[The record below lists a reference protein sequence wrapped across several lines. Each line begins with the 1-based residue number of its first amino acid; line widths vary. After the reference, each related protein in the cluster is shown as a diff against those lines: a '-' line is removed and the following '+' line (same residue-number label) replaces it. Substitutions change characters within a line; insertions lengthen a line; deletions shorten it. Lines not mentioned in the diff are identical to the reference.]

1 MDGTP
6 HLLTDVQF
14 SERRRGYDPE
24 EVDNF
29 LERVGTAVAQLQ
41 DKLREATARVEA
53 ADSKI
58 AEARRAQAAAEAEL
72 ARAGRESDGD
82 VSIVA
87 MGAASDPEVE
97 AERASRVLLMAQKT
111 ADATIEDANLTAQQ
125 TIADARERAADL
137 IADAEVDADKLRGD
151 AKREADDL
159 VEQQR
164 ATVVRDVKELEDV
177 RTSVQGDVD
186 TLKQHLDEQRSR
198 IRRGVEALALVLD
211 DPEGLRV
218 DEAPEL
224 SGASMGDVL
233 AESDVLPER
242 EVDTDTTIDVSDASS
257 ADSDQQDESEDED
270 AVVLLNEGIDVSG
283 VDLTA
288 APQPSR
294 APGGVFGAPSFD
306 AQARADSVPGPS
318 AESSNTT
325 AFPVAPTTAPPGG
338 TADIADPDI
347 DLARE
352 EIFAATERD
361 ERPAGPA
368 TQPFAP
374 FGETEDPLG
383 PADDEA
389 DRAMRAFFE
398 TDFEATAPPEQK
410 SRFGFRR

>member
-29 LERVGTAVAQLQ
+29 LERDSGAVAQLQ
-41 DKLREATARVEA
+41 DKLREATARAEA

-58 AEARRAQAAAEAEL
+58 AEARRAQAVAEAEL
-72 ARAGRESDGD
+72 ARAGREPDDDLS
-82 VSIVA
+82 VA
-87 MGAASDPEVE
+87 PSASPSDPEVE

-125 TIADARERAADL
+125 TIADARDRAANL

-164 ATVVRDVKELEDV
+164 TVVVRDVKELEDV

-186 TLKQHLDEQRSR
+186 TLKRHLDEQRSR

-211 DPEGLRV
+211 DPEGLHV
-218 DEAPEL
+218 DAAPEL
-224 SGASMGDVL
+224 SGSSM
-233 AESDVLPER
+233 SDVLSEGD
-242 EVDTDTTIDVSDASS
+242 VDADETIDVSDTGEAESG
-257 ADSDQQDESEDED
+257 QQEEEDED

-288 APQPSR
+288 APQATRS
-294 APGGVFGAPSFD
+294 PGGVFGAPTLD
-306 AQARADSVPGPS
+306 ANAHVDSVPGQS
-318 AESSNTT
+318 SESSD
-325 AFPVAPTTAPPGG
+325 APKEFPVAPVGDARTGN
-338 TADIADPDI
+338 PDI

-361 ERPAGPA
+361 DRPSGPA
-368 TQPFAP
+368 TQPFTP

-398 TDFEATAPPEQK
+398 TDFDAAAPEQK